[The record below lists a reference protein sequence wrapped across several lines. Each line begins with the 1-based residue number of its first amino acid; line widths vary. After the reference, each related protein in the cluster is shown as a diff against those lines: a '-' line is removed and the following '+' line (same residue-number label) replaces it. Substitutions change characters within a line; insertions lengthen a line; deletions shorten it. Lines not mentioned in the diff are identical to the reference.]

1 MLTENKTTMLQYKQ
15 ILSGFRRKT
24 ITKAEME
31 QLFSVM
37 GDEALYQIV
46 NALVQEQILV
56 PVKASK
62 TNGNTRY
69 PIYLKYKIQQT
80 EEESSDM
87 MEEIMHLHPKMLQ
100 TGYLQSKPDIYQKYR
115 DQLQKLKQYLF
126 ARKEAGIAISR
137 KERSFEIFGE
147 EKLLDQTAFAHLLEK
162 LGLTADVL
170 GFYDTPAYCFH
181 DYIPV
186 HRENLT
192 LLICE
197 NKDIWFNLRRRMFE
211 NHARNIFGTRIDGV
225 VYGCGNKVSEPEALT
240 HYTDFLCASVTYL
253 YWGDIDRE
261 GLNIYLRLVKNNPQL
276 SVQLFVP
283 AYTEML
289 HRAQMRTMPD
299 IADHRERMEDYTSV
313 YESFALCE
321 RDVFQEIICSNKR
334 VPQEIISYAD
344 LEKYMS
350 QE

>member
-1 MLTENKTTMLQYKQ
+1 MTRGERPTVRAAKVYLLQGRLTD
-15 ILSGFRRKT
+15 
-24 ITKAEME
+24 
-31 QLFSVM
+31 
-37 GDEALYQIV
+37 GDV
-46 NALVQEQILV
+46 EQIKKYLINPVECREASLEKVESLQMNYDV
-56 PVKASK
+56 PTAVA
-62 TNGNTRY
+62 TVEGF
-69 PIYLKYKIQQT
+69 I
-80 EEESSDM
+80 DM
-87 MEEIMHLHPKMLQ
+87 DDAAL
-100 TGYLQSKPDIYQKYR
+100 
-115 DQLQKLKQYLF
+115 
-126 ARKEAGIAISR
+126 AA
-137 KERSFEIFGE
+137 
-147 EKLLDQTAFAHLLEK
+147 LLEK
-162 LGLTADVL
+162 LGLTADAL

-211 NHARNIFGTRIDGV
+211 NHVRNILGTRIDGV

-299 IADHRERMEDYTSV
+299 SADHRERMEDYTSV